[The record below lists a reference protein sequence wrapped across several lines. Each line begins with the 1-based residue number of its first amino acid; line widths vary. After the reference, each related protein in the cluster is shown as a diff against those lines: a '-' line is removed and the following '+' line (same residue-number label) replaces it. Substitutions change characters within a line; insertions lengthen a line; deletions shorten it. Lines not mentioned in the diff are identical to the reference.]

1 VTAAPARPASG
12 RVFWTGQLQK
22 GQTVSIETQR
32 PSLAIIGRFP
42 GGRVRVRVLAAEV
55 SGDTAKVYTSDP
67 KLAGV
72 SEEAGARNAGKQM
85 RYVFDSSYAGA
96 VTIVEAP
103 TQENQ
108 WKLVLRSETRRLS
121 AIAIDWELVQ

>member
-1 VTAAPARPASG
+1 
-12 RVFWTGQLQK
+12 
-22 GQTVSIETQR
+22 
-32 PSLAIIGRFP
+32 
-42 GGRVRVRVLAAEV
+42 
-55 SGDTAKVYTSDP
+55 
-67 KLAGV
+67 
-72 SEEAGARNAGKQM
+72 
-85 RYVFDSSYAGA
+85 VFDSSYAGA